1 MTLDDFL
8 NKYNCIMNNNEI
20 ANIGD
25 DRIREIKSKY
35 WNLRHEAFIDEYNIS
50 NLELENIWDELS
62 LKEKQEL
69 IECYNSFISK
79 Q

>member
-1 MTLDDFL
+1 MTLDEFL

-20 ANIGD
+20 ANISD

-35 WNLRHEAFIDEYNIS
+35 WNLRYEAFIDEYRIS
-50 NLELENIWDELS
+50 DIELESVLDELL
-62 LKEKQEL
+62 LKEKQDL
-69 IECYNSFISK
+69 IECYNNFISK